1 MTGAV
6 DPHELRAHS
15 AGWVGVGVTLGAVS
29 LVALSWWAWGR
40 FAAATGAPVEG
51 LASRWVIGVALC
63 VCTLLTIRAQHR
75 FVGGD
80 AGVVPPL
87 VVGVILG
94 GLVAAFGVTLADAL
108 MAVAVAA
115 VMVVSLSASRRA
127 QALVAGVGIV
137 CVGALA
143 AWLARESWLGATHPW
158 LIELSYGN
166 QWRHAADIWDVI
178 IVAWLLGGVGMVAED
193 DCTPLWKIVCV
204 TVVIETA
211 VIIAWPVS
219 LGHFAATMLVPALVL
234 SGRGWKQLRAQAYSN
249 PTPVLRGLLLILTV
263 GLIPWIWTP
272 LRAVGRV
279 LTVAMF
285 GG

>member
-6 DPHELRAHS
+6 DSLAPIVRRAR
-15 AGWVGVGVTLGAVS
+15 WVGIAVPLGAAS

-63 VCTLLTIRAQHR
+63 ACTLLTIRAQHR

-108 MAVAVAA
+108 MAVAMAA
-115 VMVVSLSASRRA
+115 VILVSLSVPRRW
-127 QALVAGVGIV
+127 QAGLAGVGFVLI
-137 CVGALA
+137 GAVA
-143 AWLARESWLGATHPW
+143 VWLTRESWLGATHAW
-158 LIELSYGN
+158 LIEFSYGN

-178 IVAWLLGGVGMVAED
+178 IVAWLLGGVAMVGEGD
-193 DCTPLWKIVCV
+193 RPPLWKIVCV